1 MSDPAAADIQSIV
14 DSAKRLG
21 IELDEAAT
29 AEWLAAIAIQ
39 GSDDVSVD
47 VSSGTFGHRVAMLD
61 FSPRDLARFREIGKI
76 VELTGD
82 PAVSEGALALSGS
95 AAQSKIQSFPGD
107 ADFFQRFN
115 IRADT
120 REEACALLAKFFKEK
135 VLAFTRGA
143 TYQFL
148 EVKLGSLKSGG
159 PISWHLADIE
169 AGVIQTEDGEV
180 RWEDAALDPGW
191 VKADWVV
198 TDPAHGKLSNAS
210 NVIDVTWE
218 APNGDIVSLDGY
230 LDTFFQEVYLDADQ
244 VPTFTKVVAHVSD
257 DALDSYVEQLEGEVR
272 KYLTK
277 HLNYGKAAKRMYNV
291 FRLSGR
297 HMDAAFVREAV
308 RRADHDPVPG
318 VVAHRHPRQRDP
330 TGQQHPDR
338 RCSGAGRRAH
348 SGGREDP
355 RGCRRERDRAGAA
368 AAESHPRIPGDGCGT
383 QRRSRRRAGPGRQP
397 REYLLPRET
406 HGDADDQGIHRRDA
420 GGSRRALRAG
430 SRRASG
436 QVDPAL
442 PCCPDA
448 AAVAASVEPRRS
460 GCHVVCTA
468 AVIPS
473 KREAATIR
481 PCCSS

>member
-21 IELDEAAT
+21 IELDQAAT
-29 AEWLAAIAIQ
+29 VEWLAALSAQ
-39 GSDDVSVD
+39 STEDVSVD
-47 VSSGTFGHRVAMLD
+47 TVSGTFGHRVAMLD

-120 REEACALLAKFFKEK
+120 REEACALLAKFLKDK
-135 VLAFTRGA
+135 VLAFTRGP

-148 EVKLGSLKSGG
+148 EAKLGSLKSGG
-159 PISWHLADIE
+159 PISWKLADIQ
-169 AGVIQTEDGEV
+169 AGVIHTEDGEV
-180 RWEDAALDPGW
+180 RWDDAARDPGW

-230 LDTFFQEVYLDADQ
+230 LDTYFQEVYLDAED

-257 DALDSYVEQLEGEVR
+257 DALDDYVEQLEGEVR

-297 HMDAAFVREAV
+297 HMDAAFVRELFDEPTTILYQVWSLIVTLDNATQPGSAIPIDDV
-308 RRADHDPVPG
+308 RAQADTLILEVVKTLEGDEENEIVQALQHLSRTLESQATGEERTAEVEGAQAQVVNLVNTFFHDKLTAMPTIKEYIDGMQAAPA
-318 VVAHRHPRQRDP
+318 AH
-330 TGQQHPDR
+330 
-338 RCSGAGRRAH
+338 
-348 SGGREDP
+348 
-355 RGCRRERDRAGAA
+355 
-368 AAESHPRIPGDGCGT
+368 
-383 QRRSRRRAGPGRQP
+383 
-397 REYLLPRET
+397 
-406 HGDADDQGIHRRDA
+406 
-420 GGSRRALRAG
+420 
-430 SRRASG
+430 
-436 QVDPAL
+436 
-442 PCCPDA
+442 
-448 AAVAASVEPRRS
+448 
-460 GCHVVCTA
+460 
-468 AVIPS
+468 
-473 KREAATIR
+473 
-481 PCCSS
+481 